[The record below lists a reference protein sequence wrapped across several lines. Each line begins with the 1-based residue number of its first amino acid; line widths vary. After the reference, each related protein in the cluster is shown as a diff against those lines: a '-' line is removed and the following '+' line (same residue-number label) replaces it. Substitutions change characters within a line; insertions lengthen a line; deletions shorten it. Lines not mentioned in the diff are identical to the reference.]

1 MKRSKVMY
9 PVVMISD
16 DMSQSHESDW
26 QDTST
31 GSSMGSRA
39 SPTPPESRHTP
50 EVSDSDQPSST
61 GTFKTPTE
69 TSSSESVSPKNHS
82 RGQLRLRRSAR
93 KRSQADPYTRAEPMI
108 TRSQRAS
115 NPPAAL
121 SSGRASRK
129 RRVMHSSDESSAM
142 ATSSVASSLDCEVT
156 IYTQG
161 TAVPEPPE
169 SRCCICN
176 EVLQGDIEAINKHID
191 GCLGGNEMVEYE
203 WAGQHRVRTTALV
216 EGGLSALGLVGS
228 SRPSDEEVDDIDVDT
243 RDEMHYGAPQYS
255 DSDLVLATNQPTSHV
270 RRPSDPQFEF
280 TPTQPDPS
288 ADEDSPREQPGGSPQ
303 QLLIE
308 ALKSRIRE
316 QDRQL
321 QRVPKCP
328 ICQSLF
334 KKPCTSINCWHVF
347 CESCWMHSLGAKKL
361 CPQCQQI
368 TQPQDLRRI
377 FM

>member
-1 MKRSKVMY
+1 MA
-9 PVVMISD
+9 
-16 DMSQSHESDW
+16 
-26 QDTST
+26 
-31 GSSMGSRA
+31 SS
-39 SPTPPESRHTP
+39 
-50 EVSDSDQPSST
+50 
-61 GTFKTPTE
+61 
-69 TSSSESVSPKNHS
+69 
-82 RGQLRLRRSAR
+82 
-93 KRSQADPYTRAEPMI
+93 I
-108 TRSQRAS
+108 
-115 NPPAAL
+115 
-121 SSGRASRK
+121 
-129 RRVMHSSDESSAM
+129 
-142 ATSSVASSLDCEVT
+142 ASSLDCEVT

-161 TAVPEPPE
+161 TSVPEPPE

-176 EVLQGDIEAINKHID
+176 EVLQGDIAEINKHID
-191 GCLGGNEMVEYE
+191 GCLGGEGGGGGEMVEYE

-216 EGGLSALGLVGS
+216 EGGLSALGLVSS

-243 RDEMHYGAPQYS
+243 RDETHYGAPQYS
-255 DSDLVLATNQPTSHV
+255 DSDLVLPTSQIPNHV

-280 TPTQPDPS
+280 TPTQPEPAANDYE
-288 ADEDSPREQPGGSPQ
+288 EDSEMDSGPHSEQPIGGSSQ

-316 QDRQL
+316 QDQQL
-321 QRVPKCP
+321 QRTPKCP

>member
-270 RRPSDPQFEF
+270 RRPSDPQF
-280 TPTQPDPS
+280 
-288 ADEDSPREQPGGSPQ
+288 
-303 QLLIE
+303 
-308 ALKSRIRE
+308 
-316 QDRQL
+316 
-321 QRVPKCP
+321 
-328 ICQSLF
+328 
-334 KKPCTSINCWHVF
+334 
-347 CESCWMHSLGAKKL
+347 
-361 CPQCQQI
+361 
-368 TQPQDLRRI
+368 
-377 FM
+377 